1 MNDKIFTIIDKR
13 TGEEVDIDN
22 LIEELDLNTNL
33 MVNDI
38 EGFAIG
44 ENGEIYLLDECGNF
58 VFVEPDNYDVRI
70 NCIPI

>member
-1 MNDKIFTIIDKR
+1 MNDRIFTIIDKR

-22 LIEELDLNTNL
+22 LIEELDIKTKI

-44 ENGEIYLLDECGNF
+44 EYGEIYLLDECGNF
-58 VFVEPDNYDVRI
+58 IFVEPDNYDIRLNNI
-70 NCIPI
+70 L